1 MSEEVEVQ
9 VSSAPPA
16 ERASSSLFEGMRR
29 MALASIG
36 AIAITRDEV
45 EKVIGQ
51 LVERG
56 ELAQKDGDTLRHEM
70 GMRIRQTR
78 TEAENTTQDLG
89 RQVEQGVEQFLNR
102 LNVPSKRDID
112 ELSTKIAQ
120 LNARVE
126 ELRRSQE
133 K

>member
-1 MSEEVEVQ
+1 MSEEVEVN
-9 VSSAPPA
+9 VANPPTA
-16 ERASSSLFEGMRR
+16 ERPSSSLFEGMRR

-36 AIAITRDEV
+36 AVAITRDEV
-45 EKVIGQ
+45 EKVITQ
-51 LVERG
+51 LVDRG
-56 ELAQKDGDTLRHEM
+56 ELAQKEGETLRSEM
-70 GMRIRQTR
+70 SVRFRQTKN
-78 TEAENTTQDLG
+78 EAENATQDFG
-89 RQVEQGVEQFLNR
+89 RQIEQGVEQFLNR

-126 ELRRSQE
+126 ELRKSQE